1 MLALPL
7 SDPGVPET
15 RSPGRF
21 LLWCAR
27 SQARVLA
34 TGSTFGVVWM
44 VSQAMIPLALG
55 AGLGAILHRS
65 KHEIVLWSLVVLAL
79 GLLQAV
85 AGVLRHR
92 RAIASFLIC
101 ASRVQQLIARTATA
115 LGGDL
120 ARRVAT
126 GEVANIGASD
136 IERVGEALDVV
147 ARFAGG
153 VVSYTVVAIVL
164 LVVSPPLGAIVV
176 LGVPLAVLAVVPV
189 LRPLERRQTA
199 ERDRRSEASS
209 IASDTVTG
217 LRVLRGLG
225 GEQVFARRYDRAS
238 GKVAAASVRTANLQ
252 ALLDGAQVLLP
263 GAIVVAVTWVGA
275 HLAVDRSISAGE
287 LVAFYASA
295 AFLVIPMQTFV
306 EAASKWTAAVVA
318 ARRIVAILT
327 MERHMPAGDVA
338 ACGEGPS
345 GDLVDEE
352 TGVRIAPGTMTAVVP
367 STPEEGTELL
377 ERLGRWTSPGP
388 GFQVRWGDV
397 PVVTLPLEWYRAH
410 VVMLERSPF
419 HLRGI
424 VREVLAPVDATD
436 ATDAVDDADATDPT
450 DAADATDATAA
461 TDATDAGSDLGTGA
475 AGRRSSTARSPR
487 LTMTEAL
494 DAAQA
499 SEVVTSLPAE
509 LDTHLPEQWRT
520 LSGGQRQ
527 RLSLSQA
534 LLADPD
540 VLLLDDPTSAVD
552 AHTEAAIAEA
562 LASVRRGRTTVVTT
576 TSPLVAEQADLV
588 VVLEGRARTAG
599 RHEQLLEADPA
610 YEAQV
615 LRGGAR

>member
-7 SDPGVPET
+7 PDPGVPET

-27 SQARVLA
+27 RQARVLVS
-34 TGSTFGVVWM
+34 GSCFGILWM
-44 VSQAMIPLALG
+44 VSQAMIPLVLG
-55 AGLGAILHRS
+55 AGLGAVVRRS
-65 KHEIVLWSLVVLAL
+65 RGEIVAWSLVVLGL

-92 RAIASFLIC
+92 RAVASFLVC
-101 ASRVQQLIARTATA
+101 ASRVQQLVARRASA

-136 IERVGEALDVV
+136 IERVGDALDVV
-147 ARFAGG
+147 ARFSGG
-153 VVSYTVVAIVL
+153 VVSYLVVAVVL

-176 LGVPLAVLAVVPV
+176 LGVPLAVLAVAPV

-199 ERDRRSEASS
+199 ERDRRSDASS

-225 GEQVFARRYDRAS
+225 GEQVFAGRYSRAS
-238 GKVAAASVRTANLQ
+238 DDVAAASVRTANLQ
-252 ALLDGAQVLLP
+252 ALLDGAQVVLP

-275 HLAVDRSISAGE
+275 HFAVERSISPGE
-287 LVAFYASA
+287 LVAFYASS

-318 ARRIVAILT
+318 ARRIIALLT
-327 MERHMPAGDVA
+327 MAREMPTGVLPAPVRVPTD
-338 ACGEGPS
+338 
-345 GDLVDEE
+345 DLVDEE
-352 TGVRIAPGTMTAVVP
+352 TGAHVGAGRLTAVVP
-367 STPEEGTELL
+367 STPEEGTGLL
-377 ERLGRWTSPGP
+377 ERLARWASPPPGRA
-388 GFQVRWGDV
+388 VRWGEV
-397 PVVTLPLEWYRAH
+397 PVSDLPLPWYRAH

-419 HLRGI
+419 HLRGT
-424 VREVLAPVDATD
+424 VRDVLTPG
-436 ATDAVDDADATDPT
+436 P
-450 DAADATDATAA
+450 
-461 TDATDAGSDLGTGA
+461 GGTGA
-475 AGRRSSTARSPR
+475 RVGERPEVPGPR
-487 LTMTEAL
+487 LTLPAAL
-494 DAAQA
+494 AVAQA
-499 SEVVTSLPAE
+499 DDVVASMADQ
-509 LDTHLPEQWRT
+509 LDTPLPEHWRT

-534 LLADPD
+534 LLTDAD

-552 AHTEAAIAEA
+552 AHTEAAIAKA
-562 LASVRRGRTTVVTT
+562 LADVRRGRTTVVTT
-576 TSPLVAEQADLV
+576 TSPLVAEQADV
-588 VVLEGRARTAG
+588 VIVLDGTARTAG
-599 RHEQLLEADPA
+599 RHEHLLAADAA

-615 LRGGAR
+615 QRGEGR